1 MKQEDKERIAASLA
15 KVMAMMCV
23 RNTWLEALH
32 AGVVP
37 ATQTGDYS
45 DVFVLDADGRKIPW
59 AEASHI
65 DDDQMR
71 NLMREVVNRLYTFH
85 ISCDDPEFLKLA
97 EKWMTVAGKWDEP
110 ELDRKFQ
117 GAIKYN
123 PGGPDG

>member
-1 MKQEDKERIAASLA
+1 MKQEDKERIAANLA

-23 RNTWLEALH
+23 RNTGLEALH

-37 ATQTGDYS
+37 VTQTGNYS
-45 DVFVLDADGRKIPW
+45 DVFVLDAEGRKIPW
-59 AEASHI
+59 AEASRV

-71 NLMREVVNRLYTFH
+71 ALMREVVNRLYTFH
-85 ISCDDPEFLKLA
+85 VSCDDPEFLKLA

-110 ELDRKFQ
+110 ELDRKFL

-123 PGGPDG
+123 LDEHSE